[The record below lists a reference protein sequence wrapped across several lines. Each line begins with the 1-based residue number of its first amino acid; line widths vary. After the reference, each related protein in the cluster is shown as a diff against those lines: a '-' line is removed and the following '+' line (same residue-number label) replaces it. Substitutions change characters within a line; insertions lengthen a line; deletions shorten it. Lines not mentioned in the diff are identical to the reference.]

1 MKNFWVHLRSY
12 QIMGVG
18 NLPTRMN
25 LLVGLQSLEM
35 FNHLLLRE
43 NHHDST
49 WKIVDLFIFYDLVH
63 STPKK
68 FHSNFCKASQR
79 SNDTLN

>member
-1 MKNFWVHLRSY
+1 
-12 QIMGVG
+12 MGVG
-18 NLPTRMN
+18 NLPIYLHACKSFLN